1 MIDAGAARALREGSA
16 SLLPVGIVDGAGR
29 LRRGRRGRDRRAA
42 TAARRG
48 TIAKGICNYS
58 AEELRQVI
66 GMKSEAVREIL
77 PHATDE
83 AVHRDYLV
91 VG

>member
-1 MIDAGAARALREGSA
+1 MIDEGAARALREGSA
-16 SLLPVGIVDGAGR
+16 SLLPVGIVAVEGKFDAGDAVEIA
-29 LRRGRRGRDRRAA
+29 G
-42 TAARRG
+42 TAG
-48 TIAKGICNYS
+48 TETIAKGICNYS
-58 AEELRQVI
+58 ADELKRVI
-66 GMKSEAVREIL
+66 GMKTEAVRGIL